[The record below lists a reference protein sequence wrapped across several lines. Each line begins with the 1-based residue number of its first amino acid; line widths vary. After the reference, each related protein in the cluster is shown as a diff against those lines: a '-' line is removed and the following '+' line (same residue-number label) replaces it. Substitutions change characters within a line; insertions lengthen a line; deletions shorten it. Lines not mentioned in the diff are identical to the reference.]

1 MKKEVKK
8 KEIRKEAKAAKQQI
22 KVAKAEAKTKA
33 IKVESKPKVVRNDVK
48 KDVKPKENLIQ
59 KIVQR
64 ATKDRIEVESKLK
77 KSMTQFAVIG
87 LGRFGSTVAKTLTDE
102 GNEVLAIDLSERNIH
117 EIENYVSGTAI
128 ADATGTGVLQTLG
141 IKNFDCVVVCI
152 GEDMQA
158 SILATLICKDLGVK
172 LVVAK
177 ANSEPHKEILERIGA
192 DVVVFPEDYTGQKV
206 AKMLSNPSVNEI
218 MRLTDKFKIVEIAA
232 PDNWQ
237 EKTILELDI
246 RKKYHI
252 SVIVI
257 KRDDYVIYPEP
268 ETEIK
273 KGDVL
278 LVAGEP
284 KRIEEVSN
292 GSSDVIDVIHT
303 LTNGLTIN

>member
-1 MKKEVKK
+1 MKKVENK
-8 KEIRKEAKAAKQQI
+8 KEIKKEAK
-22 KVAKAEAKTKA
+22 VAKTVKPQTKA
-33 IKVESKPKVVRNDVK
+33 LKVETKSKMVKPEVKPKQVKEDAKPKV
-48 KDVKPKENLIQ
+48 NLIQ

-64 ATKDRIEVESKLK
+64 ATKDKKESVSKLK

-87 LGRFGSTVAKTLTDE
+87 LGRFGSVVATTLASE

-117 EIENYVSGTAI
+117 EIEDYVSGTAI

-141 IKNFDCVVVCI
+141 IKNFDCAVICI
-152 GEDMQA
+152 GEDMEA
-158 SILATLICKDLGVK
+158 SILTTLICKDLGVK
-172 LVVAK
+172 LIVAK

-218 MRLTDKFKIVEIAA
+218 MRLTDKFKVVEIAA

-284 KRIEEVSN
+284 KRIEAVSN
-292 GSSDVIDVIHT
+292 GSSDVIDVVHT
-303 LTNGLTIN
+303 LTNGLSIN

>member
-1 MKKEVKK
+1 MKNIEKK
-8 KEIRKEAKAAKQQI
+8 KEKSVKTEKLQTRA
-22 KVAKAEAKTKA
+22 VRAETK
-33 IKVESKPKVVRNDVK
+33 SKI
-48 KDVKPKENLIQ
+48 VKPKEESKANLIQ
-59 KIVQR
+59 KIVER
-64 ATKDRIEVESKLK
+64 AAKDKKENISKVN

-87 LGRFGSTVAKTLTDE
+87 LGRFGSVVAMTLANE
-102 GNEVLAIDLSERNIH
+102 GNEVLAIDLSERNVH
-117 EIENYVSGTAI
+117 EVEDYVSGTAI

-141 IKNFDCVVVCI
+141 IKNFDCAVICI
-152 GEDMQA
+152 GEDMEA
-158 SILATLICKDLGVK
+158 SILTTLICKDLGVK
-172 LVVAK
+172 LIVAK

-284 KRIEEVSN
+284 KKIEAVSN